1 MRGEDNTARVDGA
14 LRGRLALVTGG
25 ARRVGAAIV
34 RDLATRGAEVVIHT
48 HSSRAEADALA
59 RTLPTSAWV
68 VEGDLRQAAA
78 AETAFVDAETA
89 AGGRI
94 PDILVHAAASFLARP
109 VLETTADDW
118 DRVHNL
124 NTRAFFLLAK
134 QMALRRGAGGG
145 DLVAVADAAALELW
159 PGYLAHSVSKASL
172 LALVRALA
180 KALAPHYRVNAVV
193 PGPVLLPDGTPAEEA
208 EAIRSRTLLGRLGT
222 PAHVARAVRFLLEC
236 DFATGSAVEVTGGS
250 PLWRGVPKSSEGA
263 RRKDRDTPS

>member
-1 MRGEDNTARVDGA
+1 MRGEDNTARADGA
-14 LRGRLALVTGG
+14 LLGRLALVTGG

-34 RDLATRGAEVVIHT
+34 RDLAAQGAEVVIHT
-48 HSSRAEADALA
+48 HSSRAAAEALA
-59 RTLPTSAWV
+59 QTLPTNAWV
-68 VEGDLRQAAA
+68 VEGDLREAAA
-78 AETAFVDAETA
+78 AESILDDVESVS
-89 AGGRI
+89 GGR
-94 PDILVHAAASFLARP
+94 PPEILVHAAASFLARP
-109 VLETTADDW
+109 ALETTADDW

-134 QMALRRGAGGG
+134 QVALRRGASGG
-145 DLVAVADAAALELW
+145 DLVAIADAAALELW

-193 PGPVLLPDGTPAEEA
+193 PGPVLLPEGTLAGEA

-222 PAHVARAVRFLLEC
+222 PEHVARAVRFLLEC

-250 PLWRGVPKSSEGA
+250 PLWRGVPDSRE
-263 RRKDRDTPS
+263 